1 MTALLLPWR
10 WNLAACRI
18 GPIIGLAVLC
28 GCARYHPRP
37 LDAPRL
43 EKDYRGRSLATE
55 DLRAYVESNV
65 TPKPSEWPPAALDLP
80 LATAVAFY
88 YNPEIEVARARIE
101 TAEAAVVT
109 AGGRVNPS
117 LNTGGG
123 YANNPDSAL
132 VFHFDLTFTIETA
145 GKRALRVLQARKLA
159 EAARTELAATAWRV
173 RSRVRGALLAHLFA
187 DRRLALLQGEVA
199 VRTESLELLKKRLEV
214 GEVSRPD
221 VTAAE
226 IESSTAAVA
235 LRTAEGQVVE
245 TRAALAAAVGVPIDA
260 LGALPVRWQDAD
272 APPAPDGLP
281 LEKVQEAGLLH
292 RADVRRSLL
301 EYAAAEA
308 ALRLE
313 IAKQY
318 PDIDLNPGYGFDEAH
333 HKITFG
339 PAFAL
344 PVFNRNKG
352 PIAEAEARRQEGAA
366 LFTALQAQAIAEMEA
381 SLARYRTALAEFD
394 EADRRLV
401 QLQQGKEESVR
412 RALAAGEED
421 RLALAGAR
429 VESAVAARVRLDVLE
444 RAQAAFGALEDAVQ
458 QPLAT
463 GAALPAV
470 TMKSPRGTTGKGDLP

>member
-1 MTALLLPWR
+1 VCVLD
-10 WNLAACRI
+10 ACRTGLMI
-18 GPIIGLAVLC
+18 GVVVLC

-37 LDAPRL
+37 LDAPQL
-43 EKDYRGRSLATE
+43 ERDYRSRSLAAE
-55 DLRAYVESNV
+55 GVRAYVESNV
-65 TPKPSEWPPAALDLP
+65 TPKPSEWPPASLDLP
-80 LATAVAFY
+80 LVTALAFY
-88 YNPEIEVARARIE
+88 YNPELDVARARVE

-109 AGGRVNPS
+109 AGGRLNPS

-123 YANNPDSAL
+123 YSNNPESAL
-132 VFHFDLTFTIETA
+132 VFHFDMAFTLETA
-145 GKRALRVLQARKLA
+145 AKRALRILQAQKLA
-159 EAARTELAATAWRV
+159 EAARTELAETAWRV
-173 RSRVRGALLAHLFA
+173 RSHVRGALLAHLFA
-187 DRRLALLQGEVA
+187 ARRLSLLQGEVA
-199 VRTESLELLKKRLEV
+199 VRAESLELLKKRLEV

-226 IESSTAAVA
+226 IETSTATVA

-260 LGALPVRWQDAD
+260 LGALPVRWQKVESLTALDR
-272 APPAPDGLP
+272 LP
-281 LEKVQEAGLLH
+281 LEKVQEAGLVH

-301 EYAAAEA
+301 AYAAAEA

-313 IAKQY
+313 IARQY
-318 PDIDLNPGYGFDEAH
+318 PDIDLNPGYSFDEAH
-333 HKITFG
+333 HKIAFG
-339 PAFAL
+339 PAFAV

-352 PIAEAEARRQEGAA
+352 PIAEAEARRQESAA

-394 EADRRLV
+394 EADRLA
-401 QLQQGKEESVR
+401 QLQREREESVR

-429 VESAVAARVRLDVLE
+429 AESAVAARVRLDVLE

-458 QPLAT
+458 QPLTA
-463 GAALPAV
+463 GAALPAIPV
-470 TMKSPRGTTGKGDLP
+470 KSPRATTGKGEMP